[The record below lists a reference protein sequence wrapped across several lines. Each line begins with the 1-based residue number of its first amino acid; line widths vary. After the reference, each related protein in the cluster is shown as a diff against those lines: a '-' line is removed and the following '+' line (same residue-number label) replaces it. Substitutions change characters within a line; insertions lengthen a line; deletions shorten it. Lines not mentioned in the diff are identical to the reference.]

1 MAAPN
6 YQGEKRRRD
15 LAKQAKKREKEKEK
29 AQRKLDNAAGVNASG
44 TEGSAETSGS
54 AEPEPGA

>member
-29 AQRKLDNAAGVNASG
+29 AQRKLDNAAGVNTSG
-44 TEGSAETSGS
+44 AEGSADASGS
-54 AEPEPGA
+54 AEPAPGA